1 MDITTDGLNRQYFP
15 LLVGYRLQH
24 NDRKSVCVFFFFFNR
39 IEREKLLEMS
49 ADSLDANPKV
59 PPFPLRIAR
68 FFISHEPLFLEAAFT
83 SLLW

>member
-1 MDITTDGLNRQYFP
+1 MDITTDGLNGQYFP

-24 NDRKSVCVFFFFFNR
+24 NDRKSVFFTR

-68 FFISHEPLFLEAAFT
+68 FFISHEPLFLEAAFA